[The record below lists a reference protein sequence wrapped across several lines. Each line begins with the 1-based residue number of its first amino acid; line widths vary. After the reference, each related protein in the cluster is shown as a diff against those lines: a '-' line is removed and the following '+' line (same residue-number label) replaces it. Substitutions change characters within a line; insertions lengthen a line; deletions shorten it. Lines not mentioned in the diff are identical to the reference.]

1 MKRQI
6 RQSVF
11 ETNSST
17 QHVLVIKSKYLNRS
31 IDDGIPESF
40 KTPEKVT
47 LYGVTWENWKD
58 NIKLNTFI
66 NRLVYLYSALL
77 DWQIDRRYLIRFF
90 IWLDKLGIKYELCE
104 LPENGSYCDIIPE
117 ELIEELLNVHHE
129 ENFIAYLFAD
139 DILNDSY
146 ADDCGSW
153 EQQCKWEKTISD
165 FSKGNDSI
173 TLSTRC

>member
-17 QHVLVIKSKYLNRS
+17 QHVLVIKSKYLKRS
-31 IDDGIPESF
+31 ITDGIPESF

-90 IWLDKLGIKYELCE
+90 
-104 LPENGSYCDIIPE
+104 
-117 ELIEELLNVHHE
+117 
-129 ENFIAYLFAD
+129 FYLA
-139 DILNDSY
+139 
-146 ADDCGSW
+146 
-153 EQQCKWEKTISD
+153 
-165 FSKGNDSI
+165 
-173 TLSTRC
+173 